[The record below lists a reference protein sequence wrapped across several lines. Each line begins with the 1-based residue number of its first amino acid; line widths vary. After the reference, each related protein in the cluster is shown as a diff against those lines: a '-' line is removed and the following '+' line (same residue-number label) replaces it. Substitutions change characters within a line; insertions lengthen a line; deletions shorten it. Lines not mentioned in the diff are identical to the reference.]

1 MSEHGSQ
8 SPSPEANVS
17 PGTADSASREP
28 AAERTSPPPGISE
41 LQSPLVAKCS
51 EQVDEYKAGSIQKG
65 EAIYEIQ
72 STLAASGESSEAIKA
87 AVESYVTILD
97 QHEAKMVAALK
108 RGRPRRR
115 ETRDHGSDG
124 DLSCSSSSDSSS
136 SRSVSLV
143 SRAASRKKKKVDES
157 NLPWVIR
164 NRLFGSELRPELRAT
179 LDLLQAWS
187 ANPKQVKASI
197 VNTPKCPAF
206 PDSEWFNLVQG
217 KPINL
222 DNVFSGFYSTS
233 TDNKRTESIGEIE
246 LKFGTKDVTKPVTT
260 HGDWTI
266 AFDLTRDAYLFTFA
280 HRAEELKQYQR
291 YILQQFATKR
301 DSEHPRVIA
310 LDKAIRKR
318 ISERRD
324 LLLSDFDQFTDLQT
338 MHLDH
343 YGAGNPGRDSGTT
356 TSADKPPVKKRN
368 EPCRNWNNGVCNR
381 GKGCYYLHVCGICL
395 QKGHTSDKCP
405 RKGASGGS

>member
-1 MSEHGSQ
+1 MSRHGSQ
-8 SPSPEANVS
+8 SPSPGANTS
-17 PGTADSASREP
+17 LGTADNTSREA
-28 AAERTSPPPGISE
+28 AAEHATPPPGIPE
-41 LQSPLVAKCS
+41 LQSPLVAECS
-51 EQVDEYKAGSIQKG
+51 EWIEKYKAGYTQKG

-72 STLAASGESSEAIKA
+72 SILAASGDNSEAIKA

-97 QHEAKMVAALK
+97 QHDIKMAAAHK
-108 RGRPRRR
+108 RGRRRPSEAR
-115 ETRDHGSDG
+115 NHSSDG
-124 DLSCSSSSDSSS
+124 SRSRSSSSDGSP
-136 SRSVSLV
+136 SRSVSLD
-143 SRAASRKKKKVDES
+143 SHATIRKKKKVDES

-246 LKFGTKDVTKPVTT
+246 LKFGTKDATKPVAT

-291 YILQQFATKR
+291 YILQHFATKR

-324 LLLSDFDQFTDLQT
+324 LLLSDFGQFTDLQT

-343 YGAGNPGRDSGTT
+343 YGAGNLGRESGTS

-381 GKGCYYLHVCGICL
+381 GKGCYYLHVCSICL
-395 QKGHTSDKCP
+395 QRGHTSDKCP
-405 RKGASGGS
+405 RKGASGSS

>member
-1 MSEHGSQ
+1 MSRHGSQ
-8 SPSPEANVS
+8 SPSPEANTS
-17 PGTADSASREP
+17 PGTADSTSREA
-28 AAERTSPPPGISE
+28 AAERATPPPGIPE
-41 LQSPLVAKCS
+41 FQSPLVARCS
-51 EQVDEYKAGSIQKG
+51 EWVDKYKAGFIQKG

-72 STLAASGESSEAIKA
+72 STLAASGENSEAIKA
-87 AVESYVTILD
+87 AIESYVTILD
-97 QHEAKMVAALK
+97 QHDVKLAVALK
-108 RGRPRRR
+108 RGRPRSSR
-115 ETRDHGSDG
+115 TRVRSSDG
-124 DLSCSSSSDSSS
+124 NTSRSSSSDGSS
-136 SRSVSLV
+136 SRSASLD
-143 SRAASRKKKKVDES
+143 SRAAFRKKKKVDES

-164 NRLFGSELRPELRAT
+164 NKLFGSELRPELRAT

-246 LKFGTKDVTKPVTT
+246 LKFGTKDATKPVTT

-343 YGAGNPGRDSGTT
+343 YGAGNPGRESGAG

-381 GKGCYYLHVCGICL
+381 GKGCYYLHVCAICL

-405 RKGASGGS
+405 RKGASGSS